1 MSAISPE
8 SADVRGAAQNQTL
21 HRFRQVSLA
30 LGAVSLTK
38 YLGLAFKDF
47 ANAPHF
53 FLIFLVLPFLLAAWL
68 VSRARKTSA
77 IVFLLFGGL
86 FAWLM
91 VQQLVGGIEDFWGDY
106 LLVFFGLPVSLVG
119 IGLAVKVLANRE

>member
-1 MSAISPE
+1 MSAISPG
-8 SADVRGAAQNQTL
+8 SAYVPRAAQDRTL
-21 HRFRQVSLA
+21 HRFRQMSFA
-30 LGAVSLTK
+30 LGAISLTK
-38 YLGLAFKDF
+38 YLGIAFKDL

-53 FLIFLVLPFLLAAWL
+53 FLIFLVLPFLVAAWL
-68 VSRARKTSA
+68 GSRARKMSA

-106 LLVFFGLPVSLVG
+106 LLVFVGLPVSLVG
-119 IGLAVKVLANRE
+119 IGLAVKVLANRG